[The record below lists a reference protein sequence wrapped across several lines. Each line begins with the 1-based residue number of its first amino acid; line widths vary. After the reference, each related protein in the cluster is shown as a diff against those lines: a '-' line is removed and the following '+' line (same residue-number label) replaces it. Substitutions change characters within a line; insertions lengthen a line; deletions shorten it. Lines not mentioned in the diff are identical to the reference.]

1 MFDKGHAYST
11 INSARCTIATTVDIH
26 PWNSLNNHQ
35 KIDKYLTGVFN
46 LRSPKPKL
54 SFVWDVNIFAQVL

>member
-11 INSARCTIATTVDIH
+11 INSARCAIATIVDIP

-46 LRSPKPKL
+46 LRPPKPKL